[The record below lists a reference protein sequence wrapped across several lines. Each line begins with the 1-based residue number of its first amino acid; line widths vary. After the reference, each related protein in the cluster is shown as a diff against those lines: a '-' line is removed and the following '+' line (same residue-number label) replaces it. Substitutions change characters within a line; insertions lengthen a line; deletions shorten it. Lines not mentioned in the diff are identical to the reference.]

1 MVGRVEVHP
10 ATREDLPAIR
20 ALLEASALDASD
32 VDGER
37 GQELLVAREEGRL
50 VACIGLEPHGDA
62 GLLRSF
68 AVAPELRRRGIGAVM
83 HDAAVA
89 RARALGVRDLYV
101 LTTTVKERALRTG
114 FEEVARDGV
123 PEAIRASSQFR
134 SRCPAS
140 AACLR
145 LRIR

>member
-1 MVGRVEVHP
+1 MVGHVEVRP
-10 ATREDLPAIR
+10 ATKDDLPDIR
-20 ALLEASALDASD
+20 ALLEASALVASD
-32 VDGER
+32 VDGE
-37 GQELLVAREEGRL
+37 GAQELLVVREEGRL
-50 VACIGLEPHGDA
+50 VGCIGLEVRGDA

-68 AVAPELRRRGIGAVM
+68 AVAPRLRRQGIGAAL

-114 FEEVARDGV
+114 FEEVAREEV
-123 PEAIRASSQFR
+123 PEGVRAGSQFR
-134 SRCPAS
+134 SLCPAT

-145 LRIR
+145 LRLR

>member
-1 MVGRVEVHP
+1 
-10 ATREDLPAIR
+10 
-20 ALLEASALDASD
+20 
-32 VDGER
+32 
-37 GQELLVAREEGRL
+37 VAREEGRL
-50 VACIGLEPHGDA
+50 AGCIGLEPRGEA

-68 AVAPELRRRGIGAVM
+68 AVAPGLRRRGIGAAL

-114 FEEVARDGV
+114 FEEVAREEV
-123 PEAIRASSQFR
+123 PEVIRAGAQFR
-134 SRCPAS
+134 SLCPAS

-145 LRIR
+145 LRLG